1 MDRITTSLLKE
12 FVSDYAI
19 ETLPEDK
26 AFEYFTNYLI
36 TSLHYQE
43 TFEPSDIVTGS
54 GQDNGIDGLSVIIN
68 GSLVIEPE
76 EVDDMASNSNY
87 LDVNFI
93 FIQTERSASFD
104 MQKIG
109 HFGFGVVDLFSEN
122 SKLKKNEFIQ
132 IKKRIID
139 RIYENSSKFRNFKP
153 TIHLYYVTTG
163 KWVNDNNLLQ
173 RSKSVESD
181 LLGTNLFSS
190 VEFKFI
196 DADAIQ
202 AINRK
207 VNASASIEI
216 KMQNFTV
223 LPEVKEIDQ
232 SYIGY
237 LSSEEFLKLLSN
249 NEGNINQSIF
259 YDNVRDWQELN
270 PVNKEITETIR
281 SLNDQSYFHLLN
293 NGVTIVADKII
304 PSGAKFFLE
313 DYQIVNG
320 CQTSYAIFENK
331 DYIKNGVTIPVRLIG
346 TKDPEIKNKIIKAT
360 NRQTP
365 ISDEM
370 LYALSELPKKL
381 EQYFVTFPGSGKLYF
396 ERRPKQYSRDNSVE
410 KIRVINLQT
419 LVRSFASF
427 YLMVPHQTTRNY
439 KALLKANNEIIFDK
453 DNVLEMYYLCCF
465 AYYKLDKMFRRK
477 TIDSIFKPA
486 RWHILMCFLK
496 SQYKEKY
503 PFFSSHEMI
512 RLCEQIIKVLNND
525 IECEKKFLNCVD
537 LIKDVANGDYHRDN
551 IRTEPFTKSVLL
563 KLKNKPEC

>member
-1 MDRITTSLLKE
+1 MDRITTSLLKK
-12 FVSDYAI
+12 FISDYSL
-19 ETLPEDK
+19 ESLHEDT
-26 AFEYFTNYLI
+26 AFEYFTSYLV
-36 TSLHYQE
+36 TSLHYEE

-54 GQDNGIDGLSVIIN
+54 GQDNAIDGLSIIIN
-68 GSLVIEPE
+68 GSLAIEPE
-76 EVDDMASNSNY
+76 EVDDMASSSTY

-93 FIQTERSASFD
+93 FIQSERSASFD

-109 HFGFGVVDLFSEN
+109 HFGFGVVDLFTED
-122 SKLKKNEFIQ
+122 SKIKKNEFIQ

-139 RIYENSSKFRNFKP
+139 RIYENSSKFKNYKP
-153 TIHLYYVTTG
+153 KIDLYYITTG

-181 LLGTNLFSS
+181 LIETNLFSS

-202 AINRK
+202 SINRK

-216 KMQNFTV
+216 KMQNFIV

-270 PVNKEITETIR
+270 SVNKEITETIQ
-281 SLNDQSYFHLLN
+281 SINDQSYFHLLN

-304 PSGAKFFLE
+304 PSGIKFYLE

-331 DYIKNGVTIPVRLIG
+331 GYIRSCVTIPVRLIG
-346 TKDPEIKNKIIKAT
+346 TKNPEIKNKIIKAT

-381 EQYFVTFPGSGKLYF
+381 EQYFVTFLGNGKLYF
-396 ERRPKQYSRDNSVE
+396 ERRPKQYSRDDSVE

-427 YLMVPHQTTRNY
+427 YLLVPHQTTRNY
-439 KALLKANNEIIFDK
+439 KALLKANNEVIFNK
-453 DNVLEMYYLCCF
+453 NNVLEMYYLCCYG
-465 AYYKLDKMFRRK
+465 YYKLEKMFRKK
-477 TIDSIFKPA
+477 TIDSKFKPA
-486 RWHILMCFLK
+486 RWHILMCFIK
-496 SQYKEKY
+496 SQYKEKL
-503 PFFSSHEMI
+503 PTFNSHDMS
-512 RLCEQIIKVLNND
+512 RLCEQLVKVLNND
-525 IECEKKFLNCVD
+525 GECDKEFLKCVD
-537 LIKDVANGDYHRDN
+537 IIKDAAKDNYDRDN
-551 IRTEPFTKSVLL
+551 IRTEPFTKSVLS
-563 KLKNKPEC
+563 KIK